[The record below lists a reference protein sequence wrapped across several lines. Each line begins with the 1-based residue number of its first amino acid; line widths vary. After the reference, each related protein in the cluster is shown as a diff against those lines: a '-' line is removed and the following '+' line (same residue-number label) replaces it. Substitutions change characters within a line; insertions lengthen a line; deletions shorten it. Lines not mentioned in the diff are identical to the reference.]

1 MPKNHY
7 VAELIVRYVHE
18 WDSKHSGRE
27 YTLSKVRQKYWIP
40 QGRSLVNK
48 ILQRCVVC
56 KKLRGKAGVQRMAD
70 LPSDRITP
78 DNPPFTY
85 TGVDC
90 FGPFYVK
97 RGRSQVKRY
106 GCLFTCL
113 TMRAIHLEVLHSMDA
128 DSFIN
133 AVMRFTARR
142 GVPKV
147 IRSDNGTNFV
157 GGNKEL
163 QQSIAKWNE
172 SNKLKEHLLIKQIK
186 WIFNPPAASHMGGVW
201 ERQIR
206 TVRRVLDIVLKDQV
220 LDDERLDTMFCEVE
234 SIVNSRPITPVSN
247 DPKDLNP
254 LTPNDL
260 LIQGQCYSSSPGVF
274 SKEDIYTRRWRHV
287 QLLADKFWKR
297 WVKEYLPTLQL
308 RSKWKD
314 AKDNL
319 KENDVVIMID
329 ENMPRK
335 KWCLGRLEKVFPG
348 KDGLV
353 RSVQVKTQHN
363 TFTRPVDKLCLIESY
378 VK

>member
-1 MPKNHY
+1 
-7 VAELIVRYVHE
+7 
-18 WDSKHSGRE
+18 
-27 YTLSKVRQKYWIP
+27 
-40 QGRSLVNK
+40 
-48 ILQRCVVC
+48 
-56 KKLRGKAGVQRMAD
+56 
-70 LPSDRITP
+70 
-78 DNPPFTY
+78 
-85 TGVDC
+85 
-90 FGPFYVK
+90 
-97 RGRSQVKRY
+97 
-106 GCLFTCL
+106 
-113 TMRAIHLEVLHSMDA
+113 
-128 DSFIN
+128 
-133 AVMRFTARR
+133 MRFTARR

-314 AKDNL
+314 IKDNL

-335 KWCLGRLEKVFPG
+335 KWCLGRVEKVFPG

-353 RSVQVKTQHN
+353 RSVQVKTQNN
-363 TFTRPVDKLCLIESY
+363 TLTRPVDKLCLIESY
-378 VK
+378 VD